1 MEENKQVDR
10 LKIIK
15 IVMGVIF
22 LAILVKIIYMTTFK
36 YEYYNELAENK
47 TYKKLAIEA
56 PRGEIKDRY
65 GRLLAGN
72 KNLFT
77 VQVSGN
83 DINKKDANKHSR
95 ANEISLKLINL
106 LERNGE
112 EYVDEFPIY
121 VENGKYY
128 YTYDR
133 DIREY
138 KSENGIPNDYNA
150 KESFYYLVD
159 KLISAGILSQEDKR
173 LDATRLQAKLNENGY
188 YPPILVSK
196 WMFTAERDKRDWLA
210 SYKIKKKLN

>member
-72 KNLFT
+72 KTYLLFKF
-77 VQVSGN
+77 QVT
-83 DINKKDANKHSR
+83 ILIRKMQ
-95 ANEISLKLINL
+95 ISIQ
-106 LERNGE
+106 EQM
-112 EYVDEFPIY
+112 
-121 VENGKYY
+121 KYH
-128 YTYDR
+128 
-133 DIREY
+133 
-138 KSENGIPNDYNA
+138 
-150 KESFYYLVD
+150 
-159 KLISAGILSQEDKR
+159 
-173 LDATRLQAKLNENGY
+173 
-188 YPPILVSK
+188 
-196 WMFTAERDKRDWLA
+196 
-210 SYKIKKKLN
+210 

>member
-15 IVMGVIF
+15 IVMSVIF

-121 VENGKYY
+121 VEM
-128 YTYDR
+128 
-133 DIREY
+133 
-138 KSENGIPNDYNA
+138 
-150 KESFYYLVD
+150 EST
-159 KLISAGILSQEDKR
+159 IIHMTEILGNINQKMVFQMIIMLR
-173 LDATRLQAKLNENGY
+173 KVFIT
-188 YPPILVSK
+188 
-196 WMFTAERDKRDWLA
+196 
-210 SYKIKKKLN
+210 

>member
-77 VQVSGN
+77 
-83 DINKKDANKHSR
+83 
-95 ANEISLKLINL
+95 
-106 LERNGE
+106 
-112 EYVDEFPIY
+112 
-121 VENGKYY
+121 
-128 YTYDR
+128 
-133 DIREY
+133 
-138 KSENGIPNDYNA
+138 
-150 KESFYYLVD
+150 
-159 KLISAGILSQEDKR
+159 
-173 LDATRLQAKLNENGY
+173 
-188 YPPILVSK
+188 
-196 WMFTAERDKRDWLA
+196 
-210 SYKIKKKLN
+210 